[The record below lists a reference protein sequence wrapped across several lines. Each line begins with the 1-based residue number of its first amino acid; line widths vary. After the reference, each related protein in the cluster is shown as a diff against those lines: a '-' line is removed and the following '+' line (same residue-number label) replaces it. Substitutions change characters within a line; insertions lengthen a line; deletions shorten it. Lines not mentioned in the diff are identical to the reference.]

1 MGMDVWFG
9 PSRQQ
14 QLFCLGTEVFW
25 LLVEND
31 EHRGTQEQ
39 RDDAGSTSGI
49 QKGGDGEG
57 CYTLHM
63 KLSSRNWA
71 TVCLSPW
78 ILFSAFRLSH
88 SVFFLRFLVH
98 LPFMHCFVC
107 QGRPGLVGI
116 RVPDH

>member
-1 MGMDVWFG
+1 MWFG

-31 EHRGTQEQ
+31 DHRGTQEQ
-39 RDDAGSTSGI
+39 RDDAGSTSEI

-57 CYTLHM
+57 CLYPTKEALV
-63 KLSSRNWA
+63 KELGNCLPESLDSVLSIQAESFCLLPTVFSASSR
-71 TVCLSPW
+71 
-78 ILFSAFRLSH
+78 
-88 SVFFLRFLVH
+88 
-98 LPFMHCFVC
+98 FMHCFIC
-107 QGRPGLVGI
+107 QGRCGLVGI